1 MHCEEMRLL
10 TLASSHDLRT
20 LRALDDRGDRGP
32 DPARCGSDVVGRLE
46 EPPRRQRR
54 SVSPSPTPRVEA
66 AWTASEDRGAPDRLV
81 AFLTGGDGDTRTG
94 RLCPRCGSSRH
105 GRPFLRRTDVPAAE
119 RISIARTTG
128 ATLVAVSWTGAVGVD
143 VERLDRFSD
152 PALAGV
158 VLHPEERAAT
168 PDRLAATWVRKEALL
183 KMTGDGLVGGTRP
196 DPAGRAADSPGR
208 RPVAVRRGPGLGCR
222 RPAAGTGS
230 GRRVAGEG
238 ERPGTVTVSEVAPEA
253 PLGPARRRTAGSAPP
268 RSSAP
273 RTPRAPGC

>member
-1 MHCEEMRLL
+1 M
-10 TLASSHDLRT
+10 
-20 LRALDDRGDRGP
+20 
-32 DPARCGSDVVGRLE
+32 
-46 EPPRRQRR
+46 
-54 SVSPSPTPRVEA
+54 SPSPTPRVEA

-183 KMTGDGLVGGTRP
+183 KMTGDGLAVEPARIQLGGSPTV
-196 DPAGRAADSPGR
+196 PAVVRWPFDEAPGWLR
-208 RPVAVRRGPGLGCR
+208 DLPLGPGLV
-222 RPAAGTGS
+222 AA
-230 GRRVAGEG
+230 VAGEG
-238 ERPGTVTVSEVAPEA
+238 ERPDTVTVSEVAPEA
-253 PLGPARRRTAGSAPP
+253 LLGPARRRTAGSAPP